1 MFFMNYK
8 DSVVLPQNETR
19 YAVYFSQAKRL
30 TDEFYASY
38 HEWISSEAGKKA
50 LLYWFLNREITPAFN
65 PKGVAPK
72 WISLTEMSIAGEK
85 SLHQELRSRFDQ
97 MLPPFEDDRR
107 VIATTWLFEWCKKNK
122 IKVPR
127 MNDVANFL
135 EKIASVIHI
144 YVISLSLT

>member
-1 MFFMNYK
+1 M
-8 DSVVLPQNETR
+8 
-19 YAVYFSQAKRL
+19 
-30 TDEFYASY
+30 
-38 HEWISSEAGKKA
+38 
-50 LLYWFLNREITPAFN
+50 
-65 PKGVAPK
+65 VAPK

-127 MNDVANFL
+127 MNDIANFL
-135 EKIASVIHI
+135 EKIGGINKGQITIEYNSKYWKPTLWVIRHHDLLKDFSNDKLGTEFLDKYVSDKLIDEI
-144 YVISLSLT
+144 YLFGEVKIKSNY